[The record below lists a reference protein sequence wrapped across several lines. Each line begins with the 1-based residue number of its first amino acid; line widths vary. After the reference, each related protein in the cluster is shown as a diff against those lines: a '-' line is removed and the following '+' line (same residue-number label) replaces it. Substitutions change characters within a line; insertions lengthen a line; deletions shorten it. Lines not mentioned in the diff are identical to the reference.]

1 MPLDNQLAAV
11 LQGFTAQGEP
21 DYATLDAVQYRL
33 HADNLMP
40 PLPGADMAEVRDL
53 QVARAAGLL
62 PARLYR
68 PVAREDLPLLVFFH
82 GGGFVIGNL
91 DTHDNLCRALA
102 LETRAVVVSV
112 GYRLA
117 PEARFPA
124 APEDCYAATCW
135 LVEQADALGV
145 DARRLAVAG
154 DSAGGNLAIAVS
166 RLARE
171 RQGPAIRHQCLFYPV
186 TDAACDSASYRDFAE
201 GYLLSRAMMGWFWA
215 QYLERPE
222 QGADPLASPL
232 RDDDLQG
239 LPATTLLTAEY
250 DPLRDEGEAF
260 AERLQA
266 AGVAVRL
273 QRCDGMV
280 HGFVSLAPFVEA
292 AARALQ
298 GAAADIR
305 RALS

>member
-40 PLPGADMAEVRDL
+40 PLPGRTWPKCATS
-53 QVARAAGLL
+53 VAGAAGLL

-82 GGGFVIGNL
+82 GGGFVIGTL

-135 LVEQADALGV
+135 LVEQADAGWT
-145 DARRLAVAG
+145 
-154 DSAGGNLAIAVS
+154 
-166 RLARE
+166 
-171 RQGPAIRHQCLFYPV
+171 PAAWRWPG
-186 TDAACDSASYRDFAE
+186 TAPAAT
-201 GYLLSRAMMGWFWA
+201 W
-215 QYLERPE
+215 
-222 QGADPLASPL
+222 PLP
-232 RDDDLQG
+232 
-239 LPATTLLTAEY
+239 
-250 DPLRDEGEAF
+250 
-260 AERLQA
+260 
-266 AGVAVRL
+266 
-273 QRCDGMV
+273 
-280 HGFVSLAPFVEA
+280 
-292 AARALQ
+292 
-298 GAAADIR
+298 
-305 RALS
+305 

>member
-33 HADNLMP
+33 HADSLMP
-40 PLPGADMAEVRDL
+40 PLPGTDMAEVRDL
-53 QVARAAGLL
+53 QVAGAAGLL

-82 GGGFVIGNL
+82 GGGFVIGTL

-305 RALS
+305 RAL

>member
-1 MPLDNQLAAV
+1 MPLDSQLAAV
-11 LQGFTAQGEP
+11 LQGFTVQGEP
-21 DYATLDAVQYRL
+21 DYASLDARQYRL

-40 PLPGADMAEVRDL
+40 PLPGADMAEVREL
-53 QVARAAGLL
+53 QVAGAAGMLA
-62 PARLYR
+62 ARLYR
-68 PVAREDLPLLVFFH
+68 PVARDGLPLLVFFH

-91 DTHDNLCRALA
+91 DTHDNLCRTLA
-102 LETRAVVVSV
+102 LETSAVVVSV
-112 GYRLA
+112 AYRLA

-124 APEDCYAATCW
+124 APEDCYAATRW
-135 LVEQADALGV
+135 LVEHAQDLGV
-145 DARRLAVAG
+145 DGSRVALAG

-171 RQGPAIRHQCLFYPV
+171 RRGPAIRHQCLFYPV
-186 TDAACDSASYRDFAE
+186 TDAACDSPSYADFAE

-215 QYLERPE
+215 QYLEHPG
-222 QGADPLASPL
+222 QGDDPLASPL
-232 RDDDLQG
+232 RDEYLQG
-239 LPATTLLTAEY
+239 LPPTTLLTAEY

-273 QRCDGMV
+273 ARCEGMV
-280 HGFVSLAPFVEA
+280 HGFVSMAPFVEA

-298 GAAADIR
+298 GACADLR
-305 RALS
+305 RALY